1 MVARVLMAHQNGMKM
16 IRFREKEDLCGS
28 TMIGKR
34 LAPETQQ
41 QRGKVKNKMRL
52 KINLD
57 RSKIELRI
65 LFLEP
70 NV

>member
-1 MVARVLMAHQNGMKM
+1 MVARMLMAHQKGMKM
-16 IRFREKEDLCGS
+16 IRFGEKDDLGGN
-28 TMIGKR
+28 TTIEKR
-34 LAPETQQ
+34 PAPETQQ
-41 QRGKVKNKMRL
+41 QKGKVKNKMRL

-57 RSKIELRI
+57 RSKIEPRI

>member
-1 MVARVLMAHQNGMKM
+1 MVARMLMAHQKGMKM
-16 IRFREKEDLCGS
+16 IRFREKDDLDGN
-28 TMIGKR
+28 TTIEKR
-34 LAPETQQ
+34 PAPETQQ
-41 QRGKVKNKMRL
+41 QKGKVKNKMRL

-57 RSKIELRI
+57 RSKIEPRI

>member
-1 MVARVLMAHQNGMKM
+1 MVARVLMAHQNEMKM
-16 IRFREKEDLCGS
+16 IRFREKEDLCGN

-57 RSKIELRI
+57 RSKIEPRI